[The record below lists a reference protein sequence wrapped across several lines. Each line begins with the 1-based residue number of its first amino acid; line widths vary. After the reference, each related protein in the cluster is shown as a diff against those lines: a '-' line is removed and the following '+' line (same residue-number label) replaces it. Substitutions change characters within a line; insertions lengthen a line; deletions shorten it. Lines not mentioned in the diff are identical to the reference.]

1 MADTPVTQGD
11 ARDLFRTTL
20 KEYGFSDADIE
31 SLIPQITNWQTTYT
45 ATQIVQ
51 DLLPSTDVY
60 KQRFSANEQRIKN
73 GLRPLTASQYIAAE
87 ESYRAALKDA
97 GLPSGFYDDLSDF
110 AGFIANNTSPVE
122 MKTRVDAAAQA
133 VNNAD
138 PAYKQALRDL
148 YGIDEG
154 MMVANMLDPERALP
168 LIEKQAKA
176 VQFGTAAVQQGLG
189 VDRERFEQLAT
200 TPVATGYS
208 AQQGFAAI
216 ANMLPATE
224 RLAQVYGQEY
234 GQATAEQEVFGGLAS
249 ARRKRQ
255 KLGEMESATFS
266 GQSGLSS
273 TSLQQKTTGKF

>member
-1 MADTPVTQGD
+1 MAEAASQGD
-11 ARDLFRTTL
+11 ARDIFRETL
-20 KEYGFSDADIE
+20 KQYGFSTEQIE
-31 SLIPQITNWQTTYT
+31 ALIPQIIEWQSVYT
-45 ATQIVQ
+45 PTQIVQ
-51 DLLPSTDVY
+51 DLLPTTTVY
-60 KQRFSANEQRIKN
+60 QQRFSANEARIKA
-73 GLRPLTASQYIAAE
+73 GLKPLTPSEYLATERA
-87 ESYRAALKDA
+87 YRTIMRDA
-97 GLPSGFYDDLSDF
+97 GLPQGFYDTVDDF
-110 AGFIANNTSPVE
+110 SRFIQQDVSATELKS
-122 MKTRVDAAAQA
+122 RVDAASTA

-138 PAYKQALRDL
+138 PFYRQALQTM

-168 LIEKQAKA
+168 LVERQAKA
-176 VQFGTAAVQQGLG
+176 VQFGTAALQQGLG
-189 VDRERFEQLAT
+189 VDTARFEALAGQ
-200 TPVATGYS
+200 PVTTGYS

-216 ANMLPATE
+216 ANILPNAE

-234 GQATAEQEVFGGLAS
+234 TQATAEQEVFGGLAS